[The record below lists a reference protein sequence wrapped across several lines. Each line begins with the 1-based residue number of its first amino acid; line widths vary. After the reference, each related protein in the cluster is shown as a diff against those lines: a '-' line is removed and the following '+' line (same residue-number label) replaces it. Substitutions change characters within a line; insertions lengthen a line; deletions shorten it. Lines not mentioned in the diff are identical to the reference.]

1 MVRDVAE
8 AGLAKRYR
16 LFDSTQ
22 VGELRSCGF
31 FDTGALTSKV
41 MVDELNSNFKIV
53 QTGKHSADVLII
65 LESRGGTGA
74 NARNP
79 DYSKQLSRIL
89 HILKKNSCIIT
100 RIDLMSQVA
109 INTLKDP
116 KLKLDYPIVLAKRS
130 SIEVLRKEIQSAQKT
145 VGQRPGSTGGNSTKR
160 IGIFVEVGPK
170 LALLGMQK
178 ALN

>member
-1 MVRDVAE
+1 MT
-8 AGLAKRYR
+8 KN
-16 LFDSTQ
+16 
-22 VGELRSCGF
+22 
-31 FDTGALTSKV
+31 
-41 MVDELNSNFKIV
+41 LNSNFKIV

-89 HILKKNSCIIT
+89 HILEKNSCIIT

-116 KLKLDYPIVLAKRS
+116 KLKLDYPIVLAKHS
-130 SIEVLRKEIQSAQKT
+130 SNVAVVDLR
-145 VGQRPGSTGGNSTKR
+145 R
-160 IGIFVEVGPK
+160 
-170 LALLGMQK
+170 
-178 ALN
+178 

>member
-1 MVRDVAE
+1 
-8 AGLAKRYR
+8 
-16 LFDSTQ
+16 
-22 VGELRSCGF
+22 
-31 FDTGALTSKV
+31 
-41 MVDELNSNFKIV
+41 MVDELDSNFRIL
-53 QTGKHSADVLII
+53 QTGKHSAEVLII

-145 VGQRPGSTGGNSTKR
+145 LGQRPGSTGGNSTKR
-160 IGIFVEVGPK
+160 IGIFVKAGPK
-170 LALLGMQK
+170 LALMGMQE
-178 ALN
+178 ALS

>member
-1 MVRDVAE
+1 MT
-8 AGLAKRYR
+8 K
-16 LFDSTQ
+16 
-22 VGELRSCGF
+22 
-31 FDTGALTSKV
+31 K
-41 MVDELNSNFKIV
+41 LNSNFKIL
-53 QTGKHSADVLII
+53 QTAKNSAEVLVI
-65 LESRGGTGA
+65 LESRGGTGL

-79 DYSKQLSRIL
+79 DYAKQLSRIL
-89 HILKKNSCIIT
+89 RILKKNSCTIT

-116 KLKLDYPIVLAKRS
+116 KLKLDYPIVLAKCS

-170 LALLGMQK
+170 LALMGMQVV
-178 ALN
+178 LS

>member
-1 MVRDVAE
+1 
-8 AGLAKRYR
+8 
-16 LFDSTQ
+16 
-22 VGELRSCGF
+22 
-31 FDTGALTSKV
+31 

-130 SIEVLRKEIQSAQKT
+130 SIEVLRKEIQATQKT

-160 IGIFVEVGPK
+160 IGIFVKAGPK
-170 LALLGMQK
+170 LALMGMQE
-178 ALN
+178 ALS

>member
-1 MVRDVAE
+1 
-8 AGLAKRYR
+8 
-16 LFDSTQ
+16 
-22 VGELRSCGF
+22 
-31 FDTGALTSKV
+31 

>member
-1 MVRDVAE
+1 MVE
-8 AGLAKRYR
+8 K
-16 LFDSTQ
+16 
-22 VGELRSCGF
+22 
-31 FDTGALTSKV
+31 
-41 MVDELNSNFKIV
+41 LNSNFRIL
-53 QTGKHSADVLII
+53 QTGKHSAEVLII

>member
-1 MVRDVAE
+1 MT
-8 AGLAKRYR
+8 K
-16 LFDSTQ
+16 
-22 VGELRSCGF
+22 
-31 FDTGALTSKV
+31 K
-41 MVDELNSNFKIV
+41 LNSNFRIL
-53 QTGKHSADVLII
+53 QTAKYSAEVLVI
-65 LESRGGTGA
+65 LESRGGTGL

-79 DYSKQLSRIL
+79 DYAKQLSRIL
-89 HILKKNSCIIT
+89 RILKKNSCTIT

-116 KLKLDYPIVLAKRS
+116 KLKLDYPIVLAKCS

-170 LALLGMQK
+170 LALMGMQVV
-178 ALN
+178 LS

>member
-1 MVRDVAE
+1 M
-8 AGLAKRYR
+8 
-16 LFDSTQ
+16 
-22 VGELRSCGF
+22 
-31 FDTGALTSKV
+31 SKK
-41 MVDELNSNFKIV
+41 LNSNFRIL
-53 QTGKHSADVLII
+53 QTGKHSAEVLII

-89 HILKKNSCIIT
+89 HILKKNLCIIT

-130 SIEVLRKEIQSAQKT
+130 SIEVLRKEIQAAQKT

-178 ALN
+178 ALS

>member
-1 MVRDVAE
+1 MT
-8 AGLAKRYR
+8 K
-16 LFDSTQ
+16 
-22 VGELRSCGF
+22 
-31 FDTGALTSKV
+31 K
-41 MVDELNSNFKIV
+41 LNSNFRIL
-53 QTGKHSADVLII
+53 QTAKYSAEVLVI
-65 LESRGGTGA
+65 LESRGGTGL

-79 DYSKQLSRIL
+79 DYAKQLSRIL
-89 HILKKNSCIIT
+89 RILKKNSCTIT

-170 LALLGMQK
+170 LALMGMQVV
-178 ALN
+178 LS